1 MPARTTAIL
10 GAAVAAAFA
19 TAMPAP
25 AADRS
30 GGAGDT
36 GLGAVLG
43 DLLDRDEGG
52 LFAESEGDRHTEQAA
67 RLCLDHA
74 EDKVR
79 DNGGDSAEFD
89 RLVDAETDG
98 DRVRLLADMSADYDG
113 DRRRARVECEVDFDG
128 ENEVVAFRQLDEA
141 DGGALG
147 GILGRDDGLEGELG
161 GDDRR
166 EQAARLCLD
175 HAEGEVRDN
184 GGDDV
189 RIERVV
195 DAEKDGDKVR
205 LLAEI
210 SADYDDGRRSAQVE
224 CEVDFDGDNEVT
236 AFREVGEASGG
247 GSFDALL
254 RDILGQQ

>member
-161 GDDRR
+161 GDD
-166 EQAARLCLD
+166 
-175 HAEGEVRDN
+175 
-184 GGDDV
+184 V
-189 RIERVV
+189 RIARVV

>member
-19 TAMPAP
+19 TALPAP
-25 AADRS
+25 AADRL
-30 GGAGDT
+30 GGADDA
-36 GLGAVLG
+36 GLGAALG
-43 DLLDRDEGG
+43 GLLDRNEGG
-52 LFAESEGDRHTEQAA
+52 LFDDEDDRRTEQAA

-74 EDKVR
+74 EDEVR
-79 DNGGDSAEFD
+79 ENGGDSADFE
-89 RLVDAETDG
+89 RLVDAERDG

-113 DRRRARVECEVDFDG
+113 DRRRARVECEVDFEGD
-128 ENEVVAFRQLDEA
+128 NEVVAFRQLGEA

-147 GILGRDDGLEGELG
+147 GILGRDDGLEGEIG

-175 HAEGEVRDN
+175 HAEDKVRDN

-189 RIERVV
+189 RIDRVV
-195 DAEKDGDKVR
+195 DAEKNGDKVR

-224 CEVDFDGDNEVT
+224 CEVDFEGDNEVT
-236 AFREVGEASGG
+236 AFRQVGEAGG